1 MSYLEYR
8 VKAIPTGFRK
18 IFFMNWGLVLLLVA
32 AASIGFLMLYSV
44 AGGQWDPWAS
54 AQIKR
59 FGLGLA
65 LMFVVAIIPIWFW
78 RNVSVVAY
86 IGSLIL
92 LIVVAYFGSVGMGAQ
107 RWIDLG
113 FMRLQ
118 PSELCKIT
126 LVMVL
131 AAYYDWL
138 PAERVSN
145 PIWVIFPIIII
156 LIPVGMVVTQP
167 DLGTSLLLLFGGG
180 AVMFLAGVHWAYFVS
195 VIAMGAGGI
204 VAIFQSRGQTW
215 QLLNDYQYRRI
226 DTFLDPAS
234 DPLGAGYHITQSKI
248 ALGSGGWAGRGL
260 MQGTQTRLNF
270 LPEKH
275 TDFIFTTL
283 AEELGFIGGMSLLV
297 IYLLILAF
305 CWISAAQN
313 KDRFSTL
320 LIMGVGV
327 TFFLFF
333 AVNMSMVMGL
343 APVVGVPLPLVSY
356 GGSAMLVLMG
366 AFGLVQSAHV
376 HRPRGVLR

>member
-65 LMFVVAIIPIWFW
+65 LMFIVAMIPIWFW
-78 RNVSVVAY
+78 RNVSAVAY

-145 PIWVIFPIIII
+145 PIWVIFPIILI
-156 LIPVGMVVTQP
+156 LIPVCMVVTQP

-180 AVMFLAGVHWAYFVS
+180 TMMFLAGVHWAYFVS

-297 IYLLILAF
+297 IYLMILAF